1 MKLDRPF
8 AATEASSGV
17 TRTALTAAGERMTGF
32 QHVLRQHYDERKKR
46 VLSTSRPA
54 GQLAVGRMSTIL
66 VLQRNSTEWQNLFPI
81 QKIVKSLFTS
91 SVGFSSS
98 ARAARQVEVGRD
110 RSCTRKMDASFSR
123 DIMLLLSMCV
133 FMRLVKDS
141 LGAFV
146 QITIRKITPYAVP
159 RLTFYYGKTNRKG
172 SVRGIIGNCR
182 LS

>member
-54 GQLAVGRMSTIL
+54 GQLPVAVGRMSTIL
-66 VLQRNSTEWQNLFPI
+66 VLQSNSTEWQNLLPI

-91 SVGFSSS
+91 VGFSS

-110 RSCTRKMDASFSR
+110 RSRTRKMDASFSR